1 MEPEAKYTLVGSA
14 VLGLVVLVAAAI
26 YWLATSGQGK
36 EVHTYTIYF
45 SHQSLE
51 GLQVR
56 SDVRMK
62 GIRVGAVTAFSFSP
76 TRPGTVQVVVA
87 VDPATPVKQSTQA
100 VVDRNLITGVAAIR
114 LQNAREDSPPLPE
127 ASAGENQ
134 VIAEGASQLQ
144 QFSEMVDQLSQRAD
158 ETMRRIDAALSPQN
172 VAALSET
179 LENVRVASQGAAGA
193 VKRLDGTLASVGR
206 AADRFDAATAS
217 ASVDV
222 HRLAQRYDALGA
234 DTAVGIRELTG
245 AVRQMSADVSGLSQR
260 TEGLLIDTDAELSTT
275 AQQLRATADSL
286 GTAARRFRDPRAT
299 FFGAAEGNL
308 GPGEQRR

>member
-158 ETMRRIDAALSPQN
+158 ETMRRIDAAL
-172 VAALSET
+172 VAAERGGAQRDAGERARRIARRSGRRQAPATARSLRSAG
-179 LENVRVASQGAAGA
+179 RPIASTPPPP
-193 VKRLDGTLASVGR
+193 RRASMCTAWHNAMTPSAPTR
-206 AADRFDAATAS
+206 PSAS
-217 ASVDV
+217 ASSP
-222 HRLAQRYDALGA
+222 AP
-234 DTAVGIRELTG
+234 
-245 AVRQMSADVSGLSQR
+245 SGR
-260 TEGLLIDTDAELSTT
+260 
-275 AQQLRATADSL
+275 
-286 GTAARRFRDPRAT
+286 
-299 FFGAAEGNL
+299 
-308 GPGEQRR
+308 